1 MYVPFDDARA
11 WRYDLGFRR
20 SRPVTEE
27 EVHRRKQIGPD
38 YVRIR
43 NARNNYLQDRQA
55 QKTVSY
61 TGIEDFLNHDA
72 CATES
77 MGPICDRSKE
87 HLGVSD
93 KAVIAVRK
101 FLLNTVNAL
110 QEGKEPPHIVRDA
123 ERNRFPHIDCFA
135 HLLPADVHWRQR
147 LGYLTATAQKE
158 NPAAFAPKQEAVSH
172 AGEK

>member
-1 MYVPFDDARA
+1 MIRRPPRSTLFPYTT
-11 WRYDLGFRR
+11 LFR
-20 SRPVTEE
+20 S
-27 EVHRRKQIGPD
+27 
-38 YVRIR
+38 
-43 NARNNYLQDRQA
+43 
-55 QKTVSY
+55 VSY

-77 MGPICDRSKE
+77 MGAICDRSRE

-101 FLLNTVNAL
+101 FLLNTVKAL

-135 HLLPADVHWRQR
+135 HFLPSAVHWRQHF
-147 LGYLTATAQKE
+147 GYLT
-158 NPAAFAPKQEAVSH
+158 PA
-172 AGEK
+172 